1 MLDSLEAVYSELPKI
16 ECRRKCIDSCGPL
29 IVPRVEHDQVVK
41 TGFHIPVADI
51 SKVPLNETW
60 ARHGKENL
68 VGWNTQGN
76 FICVNLYPFS
86 GKCRVYAVRP
96 LVCRVWGLM
105 KRMQCPF
112 GCIPERWMS
121 EEEVQGLFDR
131 VMQIQK
137 RGV

>member
-1 MLDSLEAVYSELPKI
+1 
-16 ECRRKCIDSCGPL
+16 
-29 IVPRVEHDQVVK
+29 
-41 TGFHIPVADI
+41 
-51 SKVPLNETW
+51 
-60 ARHGKENL
+60 
-68 VGWNTQGN
+68 
-76 FICVNLYPFS
+76 
-86 GKCRVYAVRP
+86 
-96 LVCRVWGLM
+96 M